1 MRFVGL
7 DPSTKTGIVILD
19 KKGNV
24 ILEKE
29 ITSSIKEDPQR
40 FIHITE
46 QILEHLKDGDKICI
60 EGFSY
65 GSRGRGV
72 STQYGIGWTIRTALF
87 YQDVDYTEVTPGGL
101 KKFAT
106 GKGNTSKDNMILPIY
121 KRWGYEHKSDNVRDA
136 FVLAQIS
143 RAMHEDI
150 KLTKFQKEVIEV
162 IKK

>member
-1 MRFVGL
+1 MRYVGL

-19 KKGNV
+19 KDGNV

-29 ITSSIKEDPQR
+29 ITTNVKEDPHR
-40 FIHITE
+40 FVDITDKV
-46 QILEHLKDGDKICI
+46 LKHVKSSDKVMI

-72 STQYGIGWTIRTALF
+72 STQYGIGWIIRTALLF
-87 YQDVDYTEVTPGGL
+87 TKKIEYTEVTPGQL

-121 KRWGYEHKSDNVRDA
+121 KRWEFEHDSDNVRDA
-136 FVLAQIS
+136 YVLAQIG
-143 RAMHEDI
+143 RALDN
-150 KLTKFQKEVIEV
+150 KYDLTKFQKEVLNAL
-162 IKK
+162 